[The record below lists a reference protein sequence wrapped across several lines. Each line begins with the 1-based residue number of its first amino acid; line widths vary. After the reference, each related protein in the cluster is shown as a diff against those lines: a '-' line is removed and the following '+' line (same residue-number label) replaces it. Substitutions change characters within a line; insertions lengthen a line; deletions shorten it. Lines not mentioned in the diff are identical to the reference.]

1 MGLFD
6 ALSVSGSGLS
16 AERLRLDLIS
26 DNIANANSTRSS
38 DGTLYRRK
46 TAVFAPRAQGRVLGS
61 FWGILNYFRARNGD
75 TTSAT
80 SIGAPLGAVGALEGV
95 GGVRV
100 VSIAEDPSPPKRRY
114 EPGHPDAGPDGYVEL
129 PNVDVIKELVEMIG
143 ATRAYEANVTAI
155 NAYKHIAMRA
165 IDMGRG

>member
-38 DGTLYRRK
+38 DGTVYRRK
-46 TAVFAPRAQGRVLGS
+46 TAVLAPRAGGRVLGS

-75 TTSAT
+75 TGPVSGVAERLG
-80 SIGAPLGAVGALEGV
+80 GAGTLNGAA
-95 GGVRV
+95 GVRV
-100 VSIAEDPSPPKRRY
+100 LSIAEDPSPPKRRY

-129 PNVDVIKELVEMIG
+129 PNVDVIKEMVEMIG

-155 NAYKHIAMRA
+155 NAYKHMATRA
-165 IDMGRG
+165 IDIGRG

>member
-46 TAVFAPRAQGRVLGS
+46 TAVFAPRAQGRLFGS

-75 TTSAT
+75 TTRVDSLGGPLGGV
-80 SIGAPLGAVGALEGV
+80 GAPGGV

-100 VSIAEDPSPPKRRY
+100 LNIVEDPSPPKRKY
-114 EPGHPDAGPDGYVEL
+114 DPGHPDAGPDGYVEL
-129 PNVDVIKELVEMIG
+129 PNVDVIKELVEMIS

-155 NAYKHIAMRA
+155 NAYKHMATRAM
-165 IDMGRG
+165 DMGRS